1 MTRRTLT
8 RILILFLAM
17 CALSGCVQQRAS
29 VSIVSTAPLSVV
41 SEITDGHVVVH
52 CSTRGRGRD

>member
-1 MTRRTLT
+1 MRV
-8 RILILFLAM
+8 LALM
-17 CALSGCVQQRAS
+17 LMVYALSGCVQQRAS